1 MDRNLSLYIEN
12 DRLHD
17 YAASTA
23 RLLHPAGECGGK
35 AAARTLAARVREIRR
50 CTAAV
55 RRRYRDSAQVPAACE
70 WLLDNWY
77 LVQREHLLAAESL
90 RTARRLRRC
99 DEGLLVLSL
108 CRSLLRS
115 GLGSANEE
123 RSRLFLD
130 GFQSITVLRR
140 AELALFPRCLEAAC
154 LEEIAAVC
162 RRMPYSA
169 ELDAFA
175 AELEALFG
183 TLRLFSQLDAE
194 KLLDSA
200 DVSAAV
206 LAADPDGVFPRMDR
220 ESRLD
225 YLRRLEK
232 LARREG
238 IEEHVCARSLIR
250 SAKAEKRHVGAYL
263 FRPARPFF
271 AGLYIAVNLLLTLL
285 LSLGVGLSLDSGA
298 AALLLL
304 LPVSELVK
312 RVLDTLLLRLLP
324 PRRLPRLDLSE
335 GVPAEGRTLCVVST
349 LLGGEREAHDAARRL
364 EELRFAC
371 RREGKNL
378 RFGLLADLPEA
389 DSAETEADAAVL
401 AAAVEEIH
409 RLNRQ
414 HGGGFYL
421 FTRPRRFDG
430 ERWSGRE
437 RKRGALLELA
447 RLLSDRESELSVT
460 GDRDALAGTRFL
472 LTLDSDTRLYP
483 GAAGELIGA
492 MLHPL
497 NTPRLDAEKG
507 LVTAGYGILQ
517 PRLETELQSANASDF
532 SLVFAGPGG
541 SDPYGSGCGE
551 LYMDAFGRSG
561 FSGKG
566 LVDLRALLL
575 CSEKH
580 IPEGRVLSHD
590 APEGALLRGGF
601 VGDAA
606 FSDRFPASPLAYYKR
621 LHRWV
626 RGDWQ
631 NLPFLFA
638 PALCAVDRWR
648 LFDSLRRSLLPPMT
662 LLAILAGFLLP
673 GHPLAISAAA
683 ALLALTGRI
692 FRTLAEA
699 GLSRPQR
706 PHPRHYARVLTG
718 IGGAIVQCFLRL
730 WLLPFESWIC
740 LTALLTALWRMGVS
754 HRRLLQWQTAA
765 QAEQSGRGL
774 FDYARAFWQSELLGL
789 ALLLFSPVVMG
800 CSAGLVWLLSPLCAW
815 ALGLPAVQDSSL
827 SRADRAWLR
836 QAAADGFGYFTANCT
851 AEDNYLPPDNVQ
863 EQPPTGAAH
872 RTSPTNIGLCLLSFA
887 AACDLEILPREELPG
902 CVARM
907 LDTLERMPRYRG
919 HFFNWYDTRT
929 LAPLPPA
936 MLSTVDSGNLCAALT
951 ALRQALLEYGE
962 TALARRVET
971 LCGAM
976 DFSLLYDRDR
986 GLFYISFDPETGR
999 GLGGWYDLMASEAM
1013 LTSYL
1018 AIARGEAPVRHWRRL
1033 SRAQLQKDGFR
1044 GLASWTGTM
1053 FEYLMPALFLP
1064 YERGSLL
1071 NESARF
1077 CVYAQRRQVFAGKP
1091 WGISESAFYS
1101 LDAALHYRYKASGCA
1116 ALALRRGQEA
1126 DMVVAPYASFLA
1138 LAVNAPAAVRNLRR
1152 LERFGAR
1159 GRFGFYEALDFTP
1172 ARCRRDE
1179 GELVACCM
1187 AHHVGMS
1194 VLAAANALCE
1204 GSILRRFLAD
1214 PAMGACRLLLEERIP
1229 EGGAVLRRELSRA
1242 QERPPRRAQEGW
1254 QLRGNRADA
1263 PAACLL
1269 SNGVWHLRAESGG
1282 SLRAV
1287 CGELLICEKPELRLG
1302 CLSLL
1307 PAEEAELWS
1316 FSEEQAAWEYRTGEA
1331 EATLRLGTAAGQAGE
1346 RWELSL
1352 RSQRQETT
1360 ELALALPLRLCHAQD
1375 WKAHPAFWALGI
1387 VPEER
1392 ENALLLHRLPRG
1404 GCPGLW
1410 LCLRVDREARP
1421 SFDTPLLRLTLPIS
1435 PRRGAVE
1442 TVKLALCAGTDADA
1456 AYAGAGLILQSEAR
1470 GRMVSAAAGRL
1481 GMNGAEIG
1489 AAMALLRELQ
1499 RPLSGAAPK
1508 SALWPYGLSGEL
1520 PLLCCRSDAKEALPL
1535 LRRFLLLKSCGAEAE
1550 LVYLSDELGEYR
1562 RPLQSLIRREL
1573 AGLGLEA
1580 LLSSRGGVHFAP
1592 LAAAREIESLA
1603 VWTAGGPKR
1612 DTEPLCTPIL
1622 SAPRGGMLPMYEW
1635 EHGAFRFSVLDTLP
1649 PRLWQL
1655 PLVGGRLG
1663 AILTECG
1670 PAALWCENAREMRLT
1685 GPVEDIRSVEAALPL
1700 WAETAEGPFSLFAAN
1715 DGHACRVRFG
1725 RGWAEYEK
1733 TLRDRRLRTTVFA
1746 ADDTLILRIE
1756 GTEGLPLR
1764 WAIRP
1769 TLGPDAASL
1778 TIEARDGV
1786 CSARN
1791 AESFLP
1797 GAVLRVC
1804 GSTGSARTDFSPPAV
1819 LWECVGGEETIL
1831 VCGCGEIDALKSLC
1845 SPEGVQNA
1853 LAKTREDWTRRC
1865 AAARLSTGS
1874 ADMDRYLN
1882 DWAVYQTLCCRLL
1895 ARSSL
1900 YQSGG
1905 AYGFRDQLQDA
1916 VNLLPLSPEHARQ
1929 RILDACRHQYAEGDV
1944 MHWWHPHPDG
1954 DRGLR
1959 SRCADDL
1966 LWLPWA
1972 LCEYTEATGDYGFAL
1987 RREPWLHSPAL
1998 APDERDRYETLLP
2011 DGKAQSV
2018 LKHAKAAVDRCVR
2031 RGFGAHGLPL
2041 FGSGDWNDG
2050 FDAVDGESVWLGFF
2064 LAYVSGRLAA
2074 LLRRMKDTDAERYR
2088 TLSAEMLTAAEAGWN
2103 GRFYRRGF
2111 WADGTTL
2118 GGEERI
2124 DLLPQA
2130 WAAFCGAAHADEAL
2144 DAALASL
2151 VDKEH
2156 DLVRLFVP
2164 PFTDSERSPGYIS
2177 SYGPGVRE
2185 NGGQYTHGAV
2195 WLALALAERGRRE
2208 EAAHI
2213 LRMLLPTAHDALRYE
2228 AEPFVLAADVS
2239 DAPGFEGRAGWTWY
2253 TGSAG
2258 WYLRAARKCFP
2269 PLPKAD

>member
-1 MDRNLSLYIEN
+1 
-12 DRLHD
+12 
-17 YAASTA
+17 
-23 RLLHPAGECGGK
+23 
-35 AAARTLAARVREIRR
+35 
-50 CTAAV
+50 
-55 RRRYRDSAQVPAACE
+55 
-70 WLLDNWY
+70 
-77 LVQREHLLAAESL
+77 
-90 RTARRLRRC
+90 
-99 DEGLLVLSL
+99 
-108 CRSLLRS
+108 
-115 GLGSANEE
+115 
-123 RSRLFLD
+123 
-130 GFQSITVLRR
+130 
-140 AELALFPRCLEAAC
+140 
-154 LEEIAAVC
+154 
-162 RRMPYSA
+162 
-169 ELDAFA
+169 
-175 AELEALFG
+175 
-183 TLRLFSQLDAE
+183 
-194 KLLDSA
+194 
-200 DVSAAV
+200 
-206 LAADPDGVFPRMDR
+206 MDR

-250 SAKAEKRHVGAYL
+250 SAKAEKRHVGTYL

-324 PRRLPRLDLSE
+324 PRRLPRLDLSG

-349 LLGGEREAHDAARRL
+349 LLDSEREAHDAARRL

-371 RREGKNL
+371 RREGKSL

-472 LTLDSDTRLYP
+472 LTFDSDTRLYP

-497 NTPRLDAEKG
+497 NSPKLDAEKG
-507 LVTAGYGILQ
+507 IVTAGYGILQ

-561 FSGKG
+561 FAGKG

-575 CSEKH
+575 CSERH

-606 FSDRFPASPLAYYKR
+606 LSDRFPARPLAYYKR

-631 NLPFLFA
+631 NLPFLFS

-706 PHPRHYARVLTG
+706 PRPRHYARVLTG

-730 WLLPFESWIC
+730 WLLPYESWIC

-774 FDYARAFWQSELLGL
+774 SDHVRAFWQSELLGL

-815 ALGLPAVQDSSL
+815 ALGLPAVQESSL

-836 QAAADGFGYFTANCT
+836 QASADSFRYFTANCT

-887 AACDLEILPREELPG
+887 AARDLELLPREELPG

-919 HFFNWYDTRT
+919 HFYNWYDTRT
-929 LAPLPPA
+929 LTPLPPA

-962 TALARRVET
+962 AALARRVET

-1071 NESARF
+1071 SESARF

-1101 LDAALHYRYKASGCA
+1101 LDAALNYRYKASGCA

-1194 VLAAANALCE
+1194 VLAAANTLCE

-1282 SLRAV
+1282 ALRAV
-1287 CGELLICEKPELRLG
+1287 CGELLIYEKPELRLG
-1302 CLSLL
+1302 GLSLL
-1307 PAEEAELWS
+1307 PAANAELWA
-1316 FSEEQAAWEYRTGEA
+1316 FSEEQAAWEYRSGEA
-1331 EATLRLGTAAGQAGE
+1331 EATLRLGTAAGQTGE

-1352 RSQRQETT
+1352 RSLRQETT
-1360 ELALALPLRLCHAQD
+1360 ELALALPLRLCHARD

-1489 AAMALLRELQ
+1489 AAMALLRGLQ
-1499 RPLSGAAPK
+1499 RLLSGAAPK

-1592 LAAAREIESLA
+1592 LAAAREIESRA
-1603 VWTAGGPKR
+1603 IWIAGGSKR
-1612 DTEPLCTPIL
+1612 DAKPLCTPIL

-1670 PAALWCENAREMRLT
+1670 PAALWCENAREMRLVE
-1685 GPVEDIRSVEAALPL
+1685 PVEDIRSVEAALPL

-1756 GTEGLPLR
+1756 GTEGLPLH

-1819 LWECVGGEETIL
+1819 LWQCVGGEETIL

-1853 LAKTREDWTRRC
+1853 LAKTREDWARRC
-1865 AAARLSTGS
+1865 AAVRLSTGS

-1972 LCEYTEATGDYGFAL
+1972 LCEYTEVTGDYGFAL

-1998 APDERDRYETLLP
+1998 ASDERDRYETLMP

-2031 RGFGAHGLPL
+2031 RGWGAHGLPL
-2041 FGSGDWNDG
+2041 FGGGDWNDG

-2088 TLSAEMLTAAEAGWN
+2088 TLSAEMLAAAEASWN
-2103 GRFYRRGF
+2103 GHFYRRGF

-2208 EAAHI
+2208 EAAGI
-2213 LRMLLPTAHDALRYE
+2213 LHMLLPTAHDALRYE
-2228 AEPFVLAADVS
+2228 AEPFVLAADLS
-2239 DAPGFEGRAGWTWY
+2239 AAPGFEGRAGWTWY

-2269 PLPKAD
+2269 PLPKSD